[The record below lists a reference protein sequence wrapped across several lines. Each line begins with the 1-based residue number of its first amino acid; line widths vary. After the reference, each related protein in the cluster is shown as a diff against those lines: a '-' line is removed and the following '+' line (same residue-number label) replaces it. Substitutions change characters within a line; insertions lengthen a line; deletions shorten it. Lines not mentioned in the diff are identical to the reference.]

1 MEGYKRLQTERKRAL
16 LEVKYLLNQ
25 FIDDSNAEYKKWNEN
40 SMASQ
45 SKQLELR
52 IHHGSCYNTTV
63 ELEFTAAYI
72 CRDVGRTEMGLSDVT
87 YIASCCNWRGSREL
101 HVDKPKA
108 FANLPIS

>member
-16 LEVKYLLNQ
+16 LEVNYLLNQ

-52 IHHGSCYNTTV
+52 IHHHGSGYNTTV
-63 ELEFTAAYI
+63 ESEFTAAAAAAADSY
-72 CRDVGRTEMGLSDVT
+72 G
-87 YIASCCNWRGSREL
+87 N
-101 HVDKPKA
+101 
-108 FANLPIS
+108 